1 MRGLGVS
8 CADGCRAPQDG
19 HTPLIKAAME
29 GEREVVGNLLGK
41 GANIEAK
48 DEVRRSMARLMIDW
62 SRLEGERRGDDVD
75 G

>member
-1 MRGLGVS
+1 
-8 CADGCRAPQDG
+8 
-19 HTPLIKAAME
+19 ME
-29 GEREVVGNLLGK
+29 GQLKVVRELIGK